1 MRLRAFISVAAILA
15 ILASCGRKGAVPSAG
30 HDALAKEHASA
41 PAKGS
46 LQATQAPSSTPAPA
60 HNPDGTPVWD
70 ERFDCFNGL
79 FMVRSD
85 GLYGITDEAGTILVP
100 PECDSLEF
108 LSDEVLLLFKGG
120 TASLAD
126 RRGRVFAESGDI
138 RSLRDNFQSL
148 RDKAAD
154 ESIRRWNAFLDDFES
169 FGRECEKGRSG
180 RVSRREWKALKAH
193 AASLLE
199 SLPSMPSDIAE
210 NQKDRLS
217 SIIANYSLF
226 AR

>member
-1 MRLRAFISVAAILA
+1 MRLRAILTVVAVLA
-15 ILASCGRKGAVPSAG
+15 ILASCGRKGAVPSSG
-30 HDALAKEHASA
+30 RDAA
-41 PAKGS
+41 PATEGR
-46 LQATQAPSSTPAPA
+46 QAGLAAASDTG
-60 HNPDGTPVWD
+60 GTPVWD
-70 ERFDCFNGL
+70 ERLDCFNGL
-79 FMVRSD
+79 FVVRSN
-85 GLYGITDEAGTILVP
+85 GLYGITDESGAVLVP

-120 TASLAD
+120 MSALAD
-126 RRGRVFAESGDI
+126 RRGRIFAESTDS
-138 RSLRDNFQSL
+138 RNLKDNFQSL

-154 ESIRRWNAFLDDFES
+154 EGLRRWNSYIDDFEA
-169 FGRECEKGRSG
+169 FGRECEKVRGGRIG
-180 RVSRREWKALKAH
+180 RKEWNALKSH
-193 AASLLE
+193 AAALLD